1 MLYFKFIKCS
11 VIDYNIPYRFNIIE
25 LFFSACFCLLRCTS
39 CAVLV
44 YLTRKEVGAMESDLQ
59 RQIE

>member
-1 MLYFKFIKCS
+1 MLY
-11 VIDYNIPYRFNIIE
+11 VIYYNIPYRFNIIE
-25 LFFSACFCLLRCTS
+25 LFFSACFCLLRCTR